1 MLSVKDMADLLY
13 IREASEGLIAIML
26 GMGTSIAY
34 HQGIL
39 GALSRVNGVIERN
52 VREELK
58 KNNYKR
64 VWEIAQDTSLTM
76 EQRAEMLLG
85 GTDKV
90 SGS

>member
-1 MLSVKDMADLLY
+1 MLNVKDMTDLLY
-13 IREASEGLIAIML
+13 IHDACDKLNTAML
-26 GMGTSIAY
+26 GKETFLGY

-39 GALSRVNGVIERN
+39 GALSRVHGVIERN
-52 VREELK
+52 AREELK
-58 KNNYKR
+58 KNDYKR